1 MPLSFEVSAGL
12 DAGCVDVVSDFLSLF
27 DEEESAF
34 SLSTLPVPCSL
45 LFCGL
50 VPPLVSGLGAGF
62 LSPEPL
68 SSDGV
73 TIFPKQ

>member
-12 DAGCVDVVSDFLSLF
+12 DAGCVDAVSEFLSLF
-27 DEEESAF
+27 DEEESA
-34 SLSTLPVPCSL
+34 
-45 LFCGL
+45 FCGL